1 LSRLNR
7 ILLVIV
13 IILAL
18 ATAILW
24 FFPDVL
30 SSLSELN
37 PFGGEDIAST
47 TIDNSNVTETR
58 SNNAT
63 TPGNAVD
70 TIEGNNREEEEIE
83 DELSPFEKE
92 IRQRHE
98 SYQTKV
104 YTYEPYQPPVMRNP
118 FQRMVSSVYLEEEEE
133 KIAGELDSE
142 EDVRRFVQP
151 ELPPDTNFTGLISAG
166 SERLAILKIDNETYI
181 AKEGDIIL
189 EKYLV
194 KSIQDEKVI
203 ININGYEISL
213 QLGGGE
219 ATND

>member
-1 LSRLNR
+1 
-7 ILLVIV
+7 LVIV
-13 IILAL
+13 IILAII
-18 ATAILW
+18 TAILW

-47 TIDNSNVTETR
+47 TIDNSNVDETR

-63 TPGNAVD
+63 PTGNAVD
-70 TIEGNNREEEEIE
+70 TIESNNREEEEIE

-133 KIAGELDSE
+133 KIVGQLDSE

-166 SERLAILKIDNETYI
+166 DERLAILKIDNETYI

-203 ININGYEISL
+203 IDINGYEISL

>member
-13 IILAL
+13 IILAII
-18 ATAILW
+18 TAILW

-47 TIDNSNVTETR
+47 TIDNSNVDETR

-63 TPGNAVD
+63 PTGNAVD
-70 TIEGNNREEEEIE
+70 TIESNNREEEEIE

-133 KIAGELDSE
+133 KIVGQLDSE

-166 SERLAILKIDNETYI
+166 DERLAILKIDNETYI

-203 ININGYEISL
+203 IDINGYEISL

>member
-1 LSRLNR
+1 
-7 ILLVIV
+7 
-13 IILAL
+13 
-18 ATAILW
+18 
-24 FFPDVL
+24 
-30 SSLSELN
+30 
-37 PFGGEDIAST
+37 
-47 TIDNSNVTETR
+47 
-58 SNNAT
+58 
-63 TPGNAVD
+63 
-70 TIEGNNREEEEIE
+70 
-83 DELSPFEKE
+83 
-92 IRQRHE
+92 
-98 SYQTKV
+98 
-104 YTYEPYQPPVMRNP
+104 
-118 FQRMVSSVYLEEEEE
+118 MVSSVYLEEEEE

-166 SERLAILKIDNETYI
+166 DERLAILKIDNETYI

-203 ININGYEISL
+203 IDINGYEISL

>member
-13 IILAL
+13 IILAII
-18 ATAILW
+18 TAILW

-47 TIDNSNVTETR
+47 TIDNSNVDETR

-63 TPGNAVD
+63 PTGNAVD
-70 TIEGNNREEEEIE
+70 TIESNNREEEEIE

-166 SERLAILKIDNETYI
+166 DERLAILKIDNETYI

-203 ININGYEISL
+203 IDINGYEISL